1 MKIVRCVLA
10 AYALLTAA
18 AVGAN
23 FVATPLYDD
32 GSTGFPVWSVLNWF
46 MAVAVLLAL
55 GASAIWKIGLYGADA
70 DRVPPQRRLETNV
83 LFYASVVLGLW
94 FFWNWFGDLMS
105 REVPLLWAF
114 IDPLLVVTV
123 GAVGLRL
130 WRAPGDAG

>member
-1 MKIVRCVLA
+1 MEIVRRVLA

-32 GSTGFPVWSVLNWF
+32 GSTGYPVWSILNGF
-46 MAVAVLLAL
+46 MAAAALLAL
-55 GASAIWKIGLYGADA
+55 TAGAIWKIGLHGAGADGA
-70 DRVPPQRRLETNV
+70 TPWRRLETNV

-94 FFWNWFGDLMS
+94 FFWNWFGDLMA

-114 IDPLLVVTV
+114 IDPLLVVVV

-130 WRAPGDAG
+130 WRGPDAAG